1 MLRFIIIGLVVL
13 LTAPHVYAALVVS
26 EIGSL
31 GSDPTAI
38 AAIDSDS
45 NGVPDTAVVGTS
57 SKAMARG
64 ASLWTISV
72 ANVFGVAPADFDKN
86 GYMNGVVIAGK
97 DIVAVGPTGT
107 ELWRAKGYLGKSAVA
122 ADLDGDGYKDEVVV
136 GCWDKVAAFDS
147 DGESLWNYTG
157 IAEKNVRN
165 IVLTEKSI
173 IGSAGKMLYFFRF
186 NGNLRAGKAQNDSIV
201 AISPID
207 LEGTGTM
214 NGVVVITKEE
224 DTYVKINA
232 YTMYGENKG
241 WSASL
246 YHEADI
252 VVGASPIDK
261 YSTGK
266 KENVVFNLYS
276 GAYWVNSQGV
286 TTKIGDVYS
295 PGAVAPIDFD
305 GDKIFDDII
314 VGTKGSE
321 KAGKLYAYSAYGQE
335 LRYYNKTGGIK
346 IVAVD
351 MTFDGKANDAIVATS
366 FDKRI
371 YSIISDISD
380 TTTAT
385 TPVTTTPAPTTTA
398 PPTTTP
404 APTATAAPTT
414 TPATNTTAPPT
425 TTPAAGTDNASA
437 ADTDLDGWK
446 DALELQMGT
455 DPNNPDTDGDGI
467 LDSKDPNPLVASS
480 GGSILGGFT
489 GTLITIVKWLVIG
502 GGAIVAII
510 FIREKILDMRW
521 EKNQD
526 WGE

>member
-1 MLRFIIIGLVVL
+1 
-13 LTAPHVYAALVVS
+13 
-26 EIGSL
+26 
-31 GSDPTAI
+31 
-38 AAIDSDS
+38 
-45 NGVPDTAVVGTS
+45 
-57 SKAMARG
+57 
-64 ASLWTISV
+64 
-72 ANVFGVAPADFDKN
+72 
-86 GYMNGVVIAGK
+86 
-97 DIVAVGPTGT
+97 VGPTGS
-107 ELWRAKGYLGKSAVA
+107 ELWRVKSLLGKSAVA

-136 GCWDKVAAFDS
+136 GCWDRVAAFDS
-147 DGESLWNYTG
+147 DGESRWNYTD
-157 IAEKNVRN
+157 IAEKNARN

-173 IGSAGKMLYFFRF
+173 ISNAGKMLYFFRF
-186 NGNLRAGKAQNDSIV
+186 NGNLRAARAQSDSIV

-207 LEGTGTM
+207 LEGSGTM
-214 NGVVVITKEE
+214 NGVVVITKEGN
-224 DTYVKINA
+224 YAKINA
-232 YTMYGENKG
+232 YTMYGEDKE

-246 YHEADI
+246 YHSSESSIDI
-252 VVGASPIDK
+252 SASPIDR
-261 YSTGK
+261 YSTGR
-266 KENVVFNLYS
+266 KENVVINVDI
-276 GAYWVNSQGV
+276 GAYWISSQGI
-286 TTKIGDVYS
+286 TARIGNVNFPS
-295 PGAVAPIDFD
+295 AVAPIDFD
-305 GDKIFDDII
+305 GDTIFDDVIA
-314 VGTKGSE
+314 GTKGTT

-335 LRYYNKTGGIK
+335 LAYYNQTGGVK
-346 IVAVD
+346 IAAVD
-351 MTFDGKANDAIVATS
+351 MTFSGKADDAIVATS

-404 APTATAAPTT
+404 APATTAPPTT
-414 TPATNTTAPPT
+414 TPVTNTTAPPT

-480 GGSILGGFT
+480 GGSILGGST
-489 GTLITIVKWLVIG
+489 GTLITIVKWLVII

-510 FIREKILDMRW
+510 FIREKILDMMW